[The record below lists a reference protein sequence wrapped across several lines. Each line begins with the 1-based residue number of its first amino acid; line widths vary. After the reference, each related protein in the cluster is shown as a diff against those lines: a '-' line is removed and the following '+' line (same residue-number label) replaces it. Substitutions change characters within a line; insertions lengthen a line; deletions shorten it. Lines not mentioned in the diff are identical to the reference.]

1 MESYTIKTLNKID
14 FKLISFLVYS
24 CHAAINKKLVDA
36 LGLLNLYA
44 IVCLTNLHHSE
55 FNISFLFTSGEEI
68 ILTLLSSFEKDLSWE
83 IITRNTHQT
92 HFHSHCV
99 INMNVSLSIYI

>member
-1 MESYTIKTLNKID
+1 MQQINFCMKIVFAFPSYRNIKTSNKID

-24 CHAAINKKLVDA
+24 CHAAINMVDA
-36 LGLLNLYA
+36 LGLLKLYA

-83 IITRNTHQT
+83 IIKRNTH
-92 HFHSHCV
+92 
-99 INMNVSLSIYI
+99 

>member
-24 CHAAINKKLVDA
+24 CHASINKKLVDA

-83 IITRNTHQT
+83 IIKRNTH
-92 HFHSHCV
+92 
-99 INMNVSLSIYI
+99 

>member
-68 ILTLLSSFEKDLSWE
+68 ILALLSSFEKDLSWE
-83 IITRNTHQT
+83 IIKRNTH
-92 HFHSHCV
+92 
-99 INMNVSLSIYI
+99 